1 MKAGATS
8 LLTTAWLM
16 AMTGL
21 LHAQTA
27 LFTNTTRLT
36 NREILL
42 RLNAPAGQPYR
53 IDSSTNLIQWHPLLT
68 LSSTGLNQHADSA
81 TPYLDRRFYRA
92 QQLTGTTN
100 ITGDYLTTT
109 NGDVLIHPVRHASI
123 VFLWNGTVIY
133 NDPDTFSTPVSLYT
147 GLPKAHLIL
156 IGHEH
161 GDHFDMP
168 QLNLVTNLNSIII
181 APQVVYDQ
189 MSLQLRALTTV
200 LTNGM
205 STNVLGM
212 RIEAVPAYNSNHPR
226 GRGNGYVV
234 TIGGRRVYMAGD
246 TGPSPEMRVLPNI
259 DVAFIPMNLTFTMST
274 TQAVEVVRAM
284 RPKVI
289 YPYHYSGSPVPDFNW
304 FKQQVSNDLAIEVR
318 IRNWYPNTP

>member
-1 MKAGATS
+1 MKPAAKS
-8 LLTTAWLM
+8 LLTTACFIAVM
-16 AMTGL
+16 AVA
-21 LHAQTA
+21 HAQTA

-53 IDSSTNLIQWHPLLT
+53 IDSSTNLMQWHPLLT

-81 TPYLDRRFYRA
+81 TPYLNRRYYRA

-100 ITGDYLTTT
+100 VTGDYLITT
-109 NGDVLIHPVRHASI
+109 NGDVLIHSVRHASI
-123 VFLWNGTVIY
+123 VFTWNGIVIY
-133 NDPDTFSTPVSLYT
+133 NDPDTFGTPLYT
-147 GLPKAHLIL
+147 GLPKANLIL
-156 IGHEH
+156 ISHEH
-161 GDHFDMP
+161 TDHFDMP
-168 QLNLVTNLNSIII
+168 ALNLVTNLNCVII
-181 APQVVYDQ
+181 APQVVYDG

-205 STNVLGM
+205 TTNTLGM

-226 GRGNGYVV
+226 GRGNGYIV
-234 TIGGRRVYMAGD
+234 TMGGRRLYMSGD
-246 TGPSPEMRVLPNI
+246 TGDTPEMRALPNI
-259 DVAFIPMNLTFTMST
+259 DMAFICMNLQFTMST
-274 TQAVEVVRAM
+274 TQAVGVVRAM

-289 YPYHYSGSPVPDFNW
+289 YPYHYSGSPAADLNW

-318 IRNWYPNTP
+318 VRNWYP

>member
-8 LLTTAWLM
+8 LLISACLM
-16 AMTGL
+16 VLTGL

-27 LFTNTTRLT
+27 LFTNTVRLT

-53 IDSSTNLIQWHPLLT
+53 IDSSTNLIEWHPLLT
-68 LSSTGLNQHADSA
+68 LSSVGLNQHADSA
-81 TPYLDRRFYRA
+81 APYLDRRFYRA

-109 NGDVLIHPVRHASI
+109 NGDVLVHSVRHASI
-123 VFLWNGTVIY
+123 VLTWNGIVIY
-133 NDPDTFSTPVSLYT
+133 NDPDSFGTPLYA

-156 IGHEH
+156 ISHEH
-161 GDHFDMP
+161 TDHFDMP

-181 APQVVYDQ
+181 APQAVYDL

-205 STNVLGM
+205 TTNVLGM
-212 RIEAVPAYNSNHPR
+212 RIDAVPAYNANHPR

-234 TIGGRRVYMAGD
+234 TLGGRRIYLSGD
-246 TGPSPEMRVLPNI
+246 TGDTPEMRALPNI
-259 DVAFIPMNLTFTMST
+259 DMAFVCMNLQFTMST
-274 TQAVEVVRAM
+274 TQAVGVVRAM
-284 RPKVI
+284 RPRVV
-289 YPYHYSGSPVPDFNW
+289 YPYHYSGSPVADLTW
-304 FKQQVSNDLAIEVR
+304 FKQQVSNDLGIEVR
-318 IRNWYPNTP
+318 IRNWYP

>member
-1 MKAGATS
+1 MKPGLKP
-8 LLTTAWLM
+8 LLTAACFTAAM
-16 AMTGL
+16 ALVHG
-21 LHAQTA
+21 QTA

-53 IDSSTNLIQWHPLLT
+53 IDSSTNLTQWQPLLT

-100 ITGDYLTTT
+100 VTGDYLLST

-123 VFLWNGTVIY
+123 VLTWNGIVIY
-133 NDPDTFSTPVSLYT
+133 NDPDTHPTPLYT

-156 IGHEH
+156 ISHEH
-161 GDHFDMP
+161 GDHFDTAA
-168 QLNLVTNLNSIII
+168 LNLVTNLNCTII
-181 APQVVYDQ
+181 APQVVYDG
-189 MSLQLRALTTV
+189 MTAQLRALTTV

-205 STNVLGM
+205 TTNVLGM
-212 RIEAVPAYNSNHPR
+212 RIDAVPAYNSNHPR
-226 GRGNGYVV
+226 GRGNGYIV

-246 TGPSPEMRVLPNI
+246 TGDTPEMRALPNI
-259 DVAFIPMNLTFTMST
+259 DVAFIPMNLQFTMST
-274 TQAVEVVRAM
+274 TQAVGVVRAM

-304 FKQQVSNDLAIEVR
+304 FKQQVSNDLGIEVR
-318 IRNWYPNTP
+318 IRNWYP